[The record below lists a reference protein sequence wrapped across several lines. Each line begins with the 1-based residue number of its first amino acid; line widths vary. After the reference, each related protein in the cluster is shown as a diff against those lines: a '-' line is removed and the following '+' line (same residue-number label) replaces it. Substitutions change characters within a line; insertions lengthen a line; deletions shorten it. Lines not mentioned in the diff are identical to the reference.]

1 MKKYIL
7 TELALLIL
15 AGGILLTACNDDSEV
30 VGGTASSSP
39 SVNSI
44 EPAEAA
50 ANTTLTLTGSG
61 IGAVR
66 TIVFESESVPA
77 SFNPNFNTDEAL
89 LFRVPTDAVPGQQNI
104 VFTNSQG
111 VSFSVSFKVL
121 GLPVIQEVSNY
132 NFGGGTSA
140 TYTITLTGKN
150 LADVT
155 DVVLSGT
162 TTEATIVSASAT
174 SLVITFPSDL
184 TISRTKL
191 DIINSAG
198 TTTTTQEFV
207 NVDLAYAFFKDDY
220 ENGWENGSWGPAQ
233 ISTTVFKS
241 GTASFQAGYNKGN
254 WSADGFANWSGGAAY
269 DEDYKYLTFWVK
281 GAANTY
287 TFYLT
292 GDKRAGGYGNSD
304 TSIPLEFPA
313 NTWTYFKLDLET
325 LGLWEKGSPFQQ
337 LGWYIKGP
345 DDQDATLYFD
355 DVMLVK

>member
-7 TELALLIL
+7 MRLALLIPL
-15 AGGILLTACNDDSEV
+15 CSMLFTACDEDSETP
-30 VGGTASSSP
+30 GGTASSSP

-50 ANTTLTLTGSG
+50 ANTTLTLTGGG
-61 IGAVR
+61 IGAIR
-66 TIVFESESVPA
+66 TIVFENESVPA

-89 LFRVPTDAVPGQQNI
+89 LFRVPVDALPGQQNI
-104 VFTNSQG
+104 IFTNSLG
-111 VSFSVSFKVL
+111 VSFSIPFKVL
-121 GLPVIQEVSNY
+121 GFPVVQDVSNY
-132 NFGGGTSA
+132 NFGSGTSA
-140 TYTITLTGKN
+140 TYTLTLTGKN

-155 DVVLSGT
+155 KVVLSGT
-162 TTEATIVSASAT
+162 TTEVTIVSASAT

-184 TISRTKL
+184 TQSRTTL
-191 DIINSAG
+191 DITNSAG
-198 TTTTTQEFV
+198 TITTTQEFV
-207 NVDLAYAFFKDDY
+207 NIDLAYAFFKDNY

-254 WSADGFANWSGGAAY
+254 WSADGFANWSDGVDY
-269 DEDYKYLTFWVK
+269 DADYKYLTFWVK

-304 TSIPLEFPA
+304 TSTPLEIPA
-313 NTWTYFKLDLET
+313 GVWTYFKLDLEEI
-325 LGLWEKGSPFQQ
+325 GLWENGTPFKQ

-355 DVMLVK
+355 DVLLVK